1 MIIMYL
7 YVLTVVF
14 AFSNTSIKDYK
25 TIIVILMFF
34 FFIAITVNLYAY
46 ILLYL

>member
-1 MIIMYL
+1 MYL

-34 FFIAITVNLYAY
+34 FFFFIAITVNLYAY

>member
-1 MIIMYL
+1 MYL

-34 FFIAITVNLYAY
+34 FSFIAITVNLYAY

>member
-1 MIIMYL
+1 MYL

-14 AFSNTSIKDYK
+14 VFSNTSVKDYK

-34 FFIAITVNLYAY
+34 FFSFIAITVNLYAY